1 MHIKHLIQTAF
12 KVNKYSTFCTGIRQT
27 WVISTNRDAFMD
39 TPVSESSDHS
49 ETIKPSGS
57 SLSKEGYSLAKHY
70 ETDSP
75 IFSKVGK
82 S

>member
-1 MHIKHLIQTAF
+1 MRIGKHGLILLIGA
-12 KVNKYSTFCTGIRQT
+12 
-27 WVISTNRDAFMD
+27 DAFMD

-57 SLSKEGYSLAKHY
+57 SLSKEGYSLAKCY

-75 IFSKVGK
+75 IFSKVRN
-82 S
+82 SL

>member
-1 MHIKHLIQTAF
+1 
-12 KVNKYSTFCTGIRQT
+12 
-27 WVISTNRDAFMD
+27 MD

-57 SLSKEGYSLAKHY
+57 SLSKEGYSLAKRY